1 MERMSRPSASPARI
15 GPQPASN
22 AYNVRYRSPKKGYI
36 HLSRAY
42 RRVSIV
48 VCSRGLR
55 LRLARDWSQI
65 SPCSL
70 KVMFEVLSRKVCM
83 ELMPSFSRFS
93 AAFRSAIVR
102 VRQTPNETK
111 SRSSSACPGTSRQNC
126 TYADSV
132 GSHGSLFF
140 RPFWKTRPCCHLRLI
155 RDLPLRRGATISGSV
170 AESGNVHLALFD
182 GTDVPSNASALC
194 LTRGSERNDLRPPAE
209 IEQLSASS

>member
-1 MERMSRPSASPARI
+1 MDAGFSSEMWSTNSFMARLVMSARC
-15 GPQPASN
+15 
-22 AYNVRYRSPKKGYI
+22 RSPKKGYI

-42 RRVSIV
+42 RRLSIV
-48 VCSRGLR
+48 VCSSGLR

-70 KVMFEVLSRKVCM
+70 KVMYEVLSRKVCM
-83 ELMPSFSRFS
+83 VLMPSSSSFS

-102 VRQTPNETK
+102 VRQIPNETK

-132 GSHGSLFF
+132 GSHGSFF
-140 RPFWKTRPCCHLRLI
+140 LRPFWKTRPCCHLRLI
-155 RDLPLRRGATISGSV
+155 RDLPLRRGATITGSV

-182 GTDVPSNASALC
+182 GTDLLPSNASALC
-194 LTRGSERNDLRPPAE
+194 LTRGPERNDVRLPAE
-209 IEQLSASS
+209 IEYLSASS

>member
-1 MERMSRPSASPARI
+1 MWSTNSFMARLVMSA
-15 GPQPASN
+15 
-22 AYNVRYRSPKKGYI
+22 RYRSPKKGYI

-42 RRVSIV
+42 RRLSIV

-70 KVMFEVLSRKVCM
+70 KVMFEVLSRKVCL
-83 ELMPSFSRFS
+83 ELMPSSSSFS

-111 SRSSSACPGTSRQNC
+111 SRWSSGCPGTSRQNC
-126 TYADSV
+126 RYADSG
-132 GSHGSLFF
+132 GSHRSLFV

-155 RDLPLRRGATISGSV
+155 RDLPLLRCATFRGRV
-170 AESGNVHLALFD
+170 AESVNVHLALIA
-182 GTDVPSNASALC
+182 GTDVPSNTSAL
-194 LTRGSERNDLRPPAE
+194 
-209 IEQLSASS
+209 